1 MILNA
6 IIKYGDLQPIR
17 PMFKPSPSA
26 SRFLLT
32 ACFLS
37 CLIVV
42 SGCTPVSPLVSEDTN
57 TSAIQP
63 NVFGNGAI
71 QVWFTDP
78 NGVRSSPKLL
88 DALLEAVNSAQK
100 SLDIAIYNFS
110 EPSLANAI
118 IHTKNR
124 GVHVRLVMESDNLS
138 KPVPQQ
144 LLSAGIPIIGDGQD
158 SLMHDKFM
166 VVDGKTLLVGS
177 ANFTDN
183 GLGTDNNYLLKI
195 DDPDLAEAYSDE
207 FDSMF
212 INGGFGA
219 TDLQPSP
226 RADFKP
232 GGIPVEVYFSPEDG
246 ISNHLLDVVG
256 KADKSIHFLVY
267 TFTLD
272 NLGQELV
279 DKQQAG
285 VDVRG
290 VFEGDM
296 LPGSTGT
303 EFDLFRRVGLD
314 IRLDGNPGLMHEKLL
329 VIDEDTVVLGS
340 YNFTRAADERND
352 ENILII
358 HDPRL
363 ANLFEMEF
371 REIFDDSQH

>member
-1 MILNA
+1 MS
-6 IIKYGDLQPIR
+6 
-17 PMFKPSPSA
+17 KPLPLSSH
-26 SRFLLT
+26 FLLT

-42 SGCTPVSPLVSEDTN
+42 SGCAPVSPLVSEDTN
-57 TSAIQP
+57 TSAIQS

-78 NGVRSSPKLL
+78 EGIRSSPEPL

-110 EPSLANAI
+110 EPSLANALI
-118 IHTKNR
+118 RAKNR
-124 GVHVRLVMESDNLS
+124 GVQVRLVMESDNLP
-138 KPVPQQ
+138 KPVPQR
-144 LLSAGIPIIGDGQD
+144 LLSANIPIKGDGLD

-183 GLGTDNNYLLKI
+183 GLNTDNNFIVQI
-195 DDPDLAEAYSDE
+195 DNPDLAEAYSQE
-207 FDSMF
+207 FESMF
-212 INGGFGA
+212 SEKHFGD
-219 TDLQPSP
+219 TDLQSSL
-226 RADFKP
+226 RTDFKP

-246 ISNHLLDVVG
+246 ISHHLLDLVG
-256 KADKSIHFLVY
+256 QANKSVHFLAY

-272 NLGQELV
+272 ELGQELV
-279 DKQQAG
+279 DKHQSG

-296 LPGSTGT
+296 LPGSTGS
-303 EFDLFRRVGLD
+303 EFDLFRRAGMDV
-314 IRLDGNPGLMHEKLL
+314 RLDGNYGLMHEKLM
-329 VIDEDTVVLGS
+329 VIDGETVALGS
-340 YNFTRAADERND
+340 YNFTRAADDRND

-358 HDPRL
+358 HDPLL
-363 ANLFEMEF
+363 ACFFEVEF
-371 REIFDDSQH
+371 RDIFDNSQQ

>member
-1 MILNA
+1 MS
-6 IIKYGDLQPIR
+6 
-17 PMFKPSPSA
+17 KPLPFSP
-26 SRFLLT
+26 RFPFI
-32 ACFLS
+32 ACLIS
-37 CLIVV
+37 CLIVL
-42 SGCTPVSPLVSEDTN
+42 SGCALHFSPAKSPGSEDASA
-57 TSAIQP
+57 SAIQP
-63 NVFGNGAI
+63 NVFGKGAI

-78 NGVRSSPKLL
+78 ESIRSSPKPL
-88 DALLEAVNSAQK
+88 DALLGAVNSALK

-118 IHTKNR
+118 IHAKNR
-124 GVHVRLVMESDNLS
+124 GVQVRLVMEGDNLS
-138 KPVPQQ
+138 KPVPRQ

-183 GLGTDNNYLLKI
+183 GLGIDNNYLLKI

-219 TDLQPSP
+219 NDLQSSP

-246 ISNHLLDVVG
+246 ISNHLLDLVG
-256 KADKSIHFLVY
+256 QADKSIHFLAY

-272 NLGQELV
+272 ELGQELV
-279 DKQQAG
+279 DKHQAG

-296 LPGSTGT
+296 LPGSTGS
-303 EFDLFRRVGLD
+303 EFDLFRRAGMD
-314 IRLDGNPGLMHEKLL
+314 IRLDGNPGLMHEKLV
-329 VIDEDTVVLGS
+329 VIDGEIVALGS

-363 ANLFEMEF
+363 ASFFEVEF
-371 REIFDDSQH
+371 RDIFDNSQQ